1 LLHKMKTQKEKK
13 DIDRHKKGKEEF
25 KEKIYKRKEGGV
37 TEASEW
43 DGRTISKH
51 FNMEMG
57 YLLLERQVG
66 KNFLL
71 KQNLIEQK
79 M

>member
-1 LLHKMKTQKEKK
+1 
-13 DIDRHKKGKEEF
+13 
-25 KEKIYKRKEGGV
+25 
-37 TEASEW
+37 
-43 DGRTISKH
+43 
-51 FNMEMG
+51 MEMG